1 MKRLLVGLMV
11 AVLSNSTYAQIPVT
25 DAAGLAQA
33 VQQVAKAQKMIEE
46 AKRRYEQVQD
56 NFKENMDAIEGNDWS
71 YIAGQMKNDYDF
83 IPRENWEDIE
93 DMDVT
98 AMRDRYGLRSDDPEM
113 QEVYDQRM
121 RYLAANEAAYS
132 SQKQHLE
139 NIEELRS
146 RAASLQDPHQREE
159 LANAI
164 SLEVAAMQSDQ
175 NRIET
180 INRNMDRDAKLR
192 EMSANRDLREMFQP
206 VDE

>member
-113 QEVYDQRM
+113 QEVYD
-121 RYLAANEAAYS
+121 
-132 SQKQHLE
+132 
-139 NIEELRS
+139 
-146 RAASLQDPHQREE
+146 
-159 LANAI
+159 
-164 SLEVAAMQSDQ
+164 
-175 NRIET
+175 
-180 INRNMDRDAKLR
+180 
-192 EMSANRDLREMFQP
+192 
-206 VDE
+206 